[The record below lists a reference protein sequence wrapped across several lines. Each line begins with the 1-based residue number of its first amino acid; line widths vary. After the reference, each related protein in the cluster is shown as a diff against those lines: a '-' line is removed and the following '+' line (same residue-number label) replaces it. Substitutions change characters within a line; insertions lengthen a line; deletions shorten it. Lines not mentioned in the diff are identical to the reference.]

1 MTPQQIALVQQSF
14 SKVAPISEA
23 AAVLFYDRLFDV
35 APSVRAMFPEDMTEQ
50 RKKLMGMLA
59 AVVSGLSNL
68 ETILPAA
75 SALAK
80 RHVAYGAKAEHYPV
94 VGATLLWTLEKGLG
108 EAWTPELATAWTDAY
123 GVLSG
128 YMISKPTARRRRP
141 PNRRCLVSEPLVIVG
156 NGMAAARLVDELA
169 KTALG
174 RYAVAVIGEEP
185 RLAYNRVLLS
195 SVLAGET
202 GSHEIELRPAD
213 WWRHRGVTVRY
224 GYRVTEIDTGRRELK
239 IAGEESMEYSKL
251 VLATG
256 STPLRLN
263 VPGAD
268 LAGVHTF
275 RDTRDVDLLLTLA
288 AAKKRVVVV
297 GGGLLGLEAAYGLA
311 KAGAPVTL
319 LHLMD
324 RLMERQLDGPA
335 ADLLKTL
342 VERKG
347 IRILLNASTARIHGE
362 RHVEAV
368 ELADGSRIEA
378 DAVIFAAGIRPN
390 IALAKE
396 AGIAVNRGIV
406 VNDEMQTASPDIYA
420 LGECAEHRGTCYGL
434 VEPAYEQARVLA
446 RHLGGRPAAYQGSV
460 VSTNLKVS
468 GVSVFS
474 AGDFMGGEGSESLV
488 LTDRRRGTYKKLV
501 IADGCLTG
509 AVLIGDTADAL
520 WYLELIRTREKI
532 AGIRADMMF
541 GRALALPSKAA

>member
-1 MTPQQIALVQQSF
+1 M
-14 SKVAPISEA
+14 
-23 AAVLFYDRLFDV
+23 
-35 APSVRAMFPEDMTEQ
+35 
-50 RKKLMGMLA
+50 
-59 AVVSGLSNL
+59 
-68 ETILPAA
+68 
-75 SALAK
+75 
-80 RHVAYGAKAEHYPV
+80 
-94 VGATLLWTLEKGLG
+94 
-108 EAWTPELATAWTDAY
+108 
-123 GVLSG
+123 
-128 YMISKPTARRRRP
+128 
-141 PNRRCLVSEPLVIVG
+141 SEPLVIVG

-169 KTALG
+169 RTALG
-174 RYAVAVIGEEP
+174 RYAVAVVGEEP

-213 WWRHRGVTVRY
+213 WWRQRGVTVRY
-224 GYRVTEIDTGRRELK
+224 GYRVTEIDVGRRELK

-275 RDTRDVDLLLTLA
+275 RDSRDVDLLLTLA
-288 AAKKRVVVV
+288 AARKRVVVV

-319 LHLMD
+319 VHLMD
-324 RLMERQLDGPA
+324 RLMERQLDLPA
-335 ADLLKTL
+335 AELLKTL

-362 RHVEAV
+362 DRVEAV

-390 IALAKE
+390 VTLAKE
-396 AGIAVNRGIV
+396 ADLAVNRGIV
-406 VNDEMQTASPDIYA
+406 VNDRLQTSSSDIFA
-420 LGECAEHRGTCYGL
+420 LGECAEHRGICYGL

-446 RHLGGRPAAYQGSV
+446 RHLAGRSAEYQGSV

-474 AGDFMGGEGSESLV
+474 AGDFIGGEGSESLV
-488 LTDRRRGTYKKLV
+488 LSDARRGTYKKLV
-501 IADGCLTG
+501 IADGRLTG
-509 AVLIGDTADAL
+509 AVLIGDTVDAL
-520 WYLELIRTREKI
+520 WYLELIRNREKV
-532 AGIRADMMF
+532 AAIRTDMMF
-541 GRALALPSKAA
+541 GRSLALSPKAA

>member
-1 MTPQQIALVQQSF
+1 
-14 SKVAPISEA
+14 
-23 AAVLFYDRLFDV
+23 
-35 APSVRAMFPEDMTEQ
+35 
-50 RKKLMGMLA
+50 
-59 AVVSGLSNL
+59 
-68 ETILPAA
+68 
-75 SALAK
+75 
-80 RHVAYGAKAEHYPV
+80 
-94 VGATLLWTLEKGLG
+94 
-108 EAWTPELATAWTDAY
+108 
-123 GVLSG
+123 
-128 YMISKPTARRRRP
+128 
-141 PNRRCLVSEPLVIVG
+141 VSEPLVIVG

-224 GYRVTEIDTGRRELK
+224 GYRVTEIDVGRRELK
-239 IAGEESMEYSKL
+239 IEGEESMEYSKL

-347 IRILLNASTARIHGE
+347 IRILLNASTARIHGDG
-362 RHVEAV
+362 HVEAV

-378 DAVIFAAGIRPN
+378 DAVIFAAGIKPSA
-390 IALAKE
+390 ALAKE

-406 VNDEMQTASPDIYA
+406 VNDVMQTSSPDIFA
-420 LGECAEHRGTCYGL
+420 LGECAEHHGTCYGL

-446 RHLGGRPAAYQGSV
+446 RHLAGRPTSYQGSV

-501 IADGCLTG
+501 IADGRLTG
-509 AVLIGDTADAL
+509 AVLIGDTVDAL
-520 WYLELIRTREKI
+520 WYLELIRNRDKV
-532 AGIRADMMF
+532 AAIRTDMMF
-541 GRALALPSKAA
+541 GRALARPSKAA